1 MLGPAVRTASG
12 PSRGLQA
19 ALSCASPYLV
29 ANSAC
34 ASHRQGKHC
43 RTTTP
48 AFCTPNRP
56 RSTSLPPLGARFSS
70 SSATPPRSRA
80 ISSKDALASIASDQ
94 GPIPTPKQ
102 LMAHL
107 DAYVIGQATAKRT
120 LCVAV
125 HNHLL
130 RCRIED
136 AQSWEEQ
143 RKGEISEEEG
153 TDNVPGSASKEVKR
167 QIPFANRGLTTG
179 ASGYRNRPRK
189 SRSLHPDSLHQ
200 AQEHETGPG
209 SRYEEDILTDW
220 AGQAKGRRYVD
231 GYAQDDA
238 GDGRPEAHASGS
250 SQKFFNS
257 NLSESDMRAQRQLEW
272 TRTPADPA
280 PHSASRAD
288 SSTSGSSHARNRGPA
303 RTTSSLGIVSSADDK
318 PRLPRP
324 NVLLLGPSGS
334 GKTLLL
340 STLAR
345 ALRLPFVHVDAT
357 PLTQA
362 GYVGEDAEN
371 IVARLL
377 SAAGGD
383 VQAAQRGIVVLDE
396 VDKLARRPGDSA
408 SKDVSGEG
416 VQQSLLRILEGAI
429 ISVPEKAAAGN
440 AAQAAAAS
448 APGSAKA
455 GRQTQQPWWPPGRE
469 AEKRQEGPRLVDTSG
484 ILFVLSGAFIGLDDV
499 IKRRLRGVA
508 AASAVEG
515 REVDQSRRAAA
526 AAASRRASDLYD
538 LAEVE
543 DLTAYGL
550 IPEFIGRV
558 PVMAALSAL
567 SEEELLRVMTEPRH
581 SLTQEYE
588 TLFRAYGVE
597 LRFTS
602 LALQVFASQAVSR
615 RTGARALRRMVETTL
630 LDAQFT
636 APGSSI
642 KYALVDCAAARG
654 DSDVQL
660 FSRGAKS
667 MFERA
672 WEEEKGSAQKKGKAS
687 CAGKPFKKDGQS
699 ASSNRSQAQGSLDWG
714 QGMGIPPEVRRA
726 RQAAMSSARPGAR
739 STSASSS
746 AARHSGSN
754 GGVKSGARKTLR
766 SDETTLRR
774 AIRTR
779 LSRPS
784 RVGNLRIIAE

>member
-1 MLGPAVRTASG
+1 MLGPAVRPLTASG
-12 PSRGLQA
+12 HSRGLQA
-19 ALSCASPYLV
+19 AFSCASPYLV
-29 ANSAC
+29 ANSPR
-34 ASHRQGKHC
+34 ASHRQGKHS
-43 RTTTP
+43 RTTSTP
-48 AFCTPNRP
+48 CTPNSRP
-56 RSTSLPPLGARFSS
+56 RSSPLPPLGARFSS
-70 SSATPPRSRA
+70 NSATPSRSRT

-136 AQSWEEQ
+136 AQKWEEQ

-167 QIPFANRGLTTG
+167 QIPFANRGLPTG
-179 ASGYRNRPRK
+179 ASGYRTRPRK
-189 SRSLHPDSLHQ
+189 SRSLHPDGPP
-200 AQEHETGPG
+200 EHETGPG
-209 SRYEEDILTDW
+209 FRHEEDILTDW

-231 GYAQDDA
+231 GYPQDDA

-250 SQKFFNS
+250 SQSFFNS

-272 TRTPADPA
+272 TRTPADSASP
-280 PHSASRAD
+280 SASRAN
-288 SSTSGSSHARNRGPA
+288 SSTSGSSHARNRGLA
-303 RTTSSLGIVSSADDK
+303 RTTSSVGIVSSADDK

-345 ALRLPFVHVDAT
+345 ALQLPFVHVDAT

-396 VDKLARRPGDSA
+396 V
-408 SKDVSGEG
+408 V
-416 VQQSLLRILEGAI
+416 
-429 ISVPEKAAAGN
+429 
-440 AAQAAAAS
+440 
-448 APGSAKA
+448 
-455 GRQTQQPWWPPGRE
+455 T
-469 AEKRQEGPRLVDTSG
+469 
-484 ILFVLSGAFIGLDDV
+484 
-499 IKRRLRGVA
+499 
-508 AASAVEG
+508 VEG

-526 AAASRRASDLYD
+526 TAGAAASVRGSDLYD

-602 LALQVFASQAVSR
+602 LALQVFASQA
-615 RTGARALRRMVETTL
+615 T
-630 LDAQFT
+630 
-636 APGSSI
+636 
-642 KYALVDCAAARG
+642 
-654 DSDVQL
+654 
-660 FSRGAKS
+660 
-667 MFERA
+667 
-672 WEEEKGSAQKKGKAS
+672 
-687 CAGKPFKKDGQS
+687 
-699 ASSNRSQAQGSLDWG
+699 
-714 QGMGIPPEVRRA
+714 
-726 RQAAMSSARPGAR
+726 
-739 STSASSS
+739 
-746 AARHSGSN
+746 N
-754 GGVKSGARKTLR
+754 GTSGA
-766 SDETTLRR
+766 
-774 AIRTR
+774 
-779 LSRPS
+779 
-784 RVGNLRIIAE
+784 